1 MKLKQILIII
11 LLIFNFSKL
20 TSAQNFNIDVFPNS
34 KLYEKYFADALSPQF
49 SISKH
54 FESTQWF
61 GNIGG
66 ELPIFN
72 VGVSNLLL
80 QSSINTTV
88 FNTLIKTP
96 GHIQVF
102 TVDYRVDFTFDTEIS
117 KYLFARFIWG
127 HVSAHFSDDGITQLK
142 HFPISYV
149 RDYIGLHFERK
160 LPSLNGKF
168 YIGSFINFH
177 NEPALDKH
185 TTFQVGGDEGI
196 DIGNKIL
203 IYAAIDI
210 KIKSEVNN
218 GTTQSYQ
225 LGLRFP
231 YGEKMYF
238 RLAYTHRRG
247 FEERGQLYNLK
258 DNKNLLGL
266 FIDF

>member
-11 LLIFNFSKL
+11 LLIFYFSKL
-20 TSAQNFNIDVFPNS
+20 TSAQSFNIDVFPNL

-117 KYLFARFIWG
+117 KYLLARIIWG

-160 LPSLNGKF
+160 LQILSGKIYLGGF
-168 YIGSFINFH
+168 YNYH

-185 TTFQVGGDEGI
+185 TTFQLGGDGGFRI
-196 DIGNKIL
+196 SKNIL
-203 IYAAIDI
+203 LYAAIDL

-231 YGEKMYF
+231 YGEKTYF

-247 FEERGQLYNLK
+247 FEERGQLYKLK